1 MLCSSTFAQTKKE
14 QLIEDILTTSKNYND
29 IHRIIP
35 VIKKYPIIIKYLPLG
50 SPVKKKDNPV
60 ITSYF
65 GNRFHPKDKVYKLH
79 SGIDLSSEYATI
91 IYATADGKVTFAG
104 TKGGYG
110 KCVIIEHK
118 YGYSTLYGHLTV
130 YYTKKDKI
138 VKKGDAIGFLGSTG
152 KSTGNHLHYEVIK
165 NTVKTNPLDFYKY
178 DEDRQGSK
186 FKE

>member
-104 TKGGYG
+104 K
-110 KCVIIEHK
+110 
-118 YGYSTLYGHLTV
+118 
-130 YYTKKDKI
+130 
-138 VKKGDAIGFLGSTG
+138 
-152 KSTGNHLHYEVIK
+152 
-165 NTVKTNPLDFYKY
+165 
-178 DEDRQGSK
+178 
-186 FKE
+186 